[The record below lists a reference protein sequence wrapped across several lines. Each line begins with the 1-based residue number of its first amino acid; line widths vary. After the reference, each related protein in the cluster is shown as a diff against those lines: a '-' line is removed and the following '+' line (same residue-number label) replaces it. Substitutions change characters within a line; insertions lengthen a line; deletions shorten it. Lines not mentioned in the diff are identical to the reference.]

1 MGDSL
6 GVANKATLV
15 GVKSLHE
22 NGRYTLAD
30 EYDNWRWIVQNVQGK
45 RLQGKAVISY
55 TAGKNHVPNG
65 FLS

>member
-55 TAGKNHVPNG
+55 TAG
-65 FLS
+65 